1 MKRLDLMIMMST
13 PSILLADDTRSRV
26 TYLTRQ
32 LEGLGFAHVL
42 HSDTPEEVCQKLS
55 AVVPDLLII
64 RKEWEYAIPA
74 TLRNGQSQMAI
85 LLLGEDN
92 SAAKRTAWNAKG
104 MFRELNHPIDD
115 TALRLTLAG
124 ALASVEHLQTLAGL
138 ESRFACLAGI
148 ISDYAYS
155 VVITPDG
162 GTIREWAT
170 GALERITG
178 HSEREMEKQGSWR
191 NVVYPNDLP
200 VAENQLQA
208 LLRGEEAVS
217 EFRVLTRAGAVR
229 WVRAHGRPVREE
241 STGRVSRIT
250 VVVTDITT
258 HRAMEQALR
267 ESEERWK
274 FALDASGEAVW
285 DWDVETGSIFHS
297 ERWRS
302 LTGSDADSTS
312 GSISDSM
319 ARIHPDDRKR
329 VAEEIRKYFREEI
342 GQFEAEYRFRGED
355 GSYRWVLDRGKI
367 VGWAPD
373 GKPRRVI
380 GTISDVTVRKQAEED
395 LARTNEFLR
404 DILESSS
411 TISIIS
417 SDDEDVIQFWNS
429 GAEHLLGYQAEEVVG
444 KMRLQD
450 LYPKEDEDAAALARE
465 IRNLVIQRKQTVSR
479 SMRQVRKD
487 GSSVWMKVTVSPRL
501 DRHGV
506 VRGMLGVG
514 EDLTSQVAAQ
524 AIKEQREREVRLMA
538 FTLNCALDGFCITDL
553 RYTVLYVNDS
563 FRILF
568 GYEED
573 ELLGQNI
580 RVLGGASVPD
590 RFLREVDE
598 QIRQQG
604 WSGIVQG
611 RRKDGSEFPV
621 EVSISVVLNDHGE
634 PVALVGV
641 ARDITERVQAEERIR
656 SSLKEK
662 EVMLK
667 EIHHRVKN
675 NLQVISS
682 LLNLQSAQEQNPAIL
697 AALKESQGRVRS
709 MALVHEELY
718 RSNDLADINM
728 DSYVRKLTAN
738 LFFAY
743 QSATTRVALDIDV
756 RDVYLPVDTAIPCGL
771 IINELISNSLK
782 YAFKKR
788 QKGLVTVRFD
798 HDGPAYSLVVSDDGV
813 GLPKDLDIENTE
825 SLGLQLVGTLA
836 KQLRGAIDVDRAK
849 GTSFTLEFA
858 LQGKQ
863 THA

>member
-1 MKRLDLMIMMST
+1 MST
-13 PSILLADDTRSRV
+13 PLILLADSNRSRAAH
-26 TYLTRQ
+26 LTRQ
-32 LEGLGFAHVL
+32 LEAIGFTSVL
-42 HSDTPEEVCQKLS
+42 RSKAPEEVRQKLT
-55 AVVPDLLII
+55 AVTPDVLII
-64 RKEWEYAIPA
+64 RREWEHAVPVPI
-74 TLRNGQSQMAI
+74 RNGQSQMAI
-85 LLLGEDN
+85 LLLGQDT
-92 SAAKRTAWNAKG
+92 SVTKGAAWNGKE
-104 MFRELNHPIDD
+104 MFRELNYPIDD
-115 TALRLTLAG
+115 TSLRLTLAG
-124 ALASVEHLQTLAGL
+124 ALASVEHSRALAVL

-148 ISDYAYS
+148 TSDYAYS
-155 VVITPDG
+155 VVVAADGKIT
-162 GTIREWAT
+162 REWAT

-178 HSEREMEKQGSWR
+178 YSEREMEKQGSWR
-191 NVVYPNDLP
+191 NVVYPSDLR
-200 VAENQLQA
+200 VAENQYQA

-229 WVRAHGRPVREE
+229 WVRSHGRPVKEE
-241 STGRVSRIT
+241 NTGRVSRIT
-250 VVVTDITT
+250 VVVTDITAQ
-258 HRAMEQALR
+258 RAMEQALR

-297 ERWRS
+297 ERWLS
-302 LTGSDADSTS
+302 LTGADAGSAA
-312 GSISDSM
+312 GSISESM

-329 VAEEIRKYFREEI
+329 VAEEIRKYFREEV
-342 GQFEAEYRFRGED
+342 GQFEAEYRFRSED

-417 SDDEDVIQFWNS
+417 SDEEDVIRFWNS
-429 GAEHLLGYQAEEVVG
+429 GAENLLGYRAEEVVG

-450 LYPKEDEDAAALARE
+450 LYPKGDGDAATLALE
-465 IRNLVIQRKQTVSR
+465 IRNLVIRQKQTVSR
-479 SMRQVRKD
+479 PMRQVRRD
-487 GSSVWMKVTVSPRL
+487 GNIVWMKVTVSPRL

-514 EDLTSQVAAQ
+514 EDLTTQRTVQ
-524 AIKEQREREVRLMA
+524 AIKEQRERELRLMA

-553 RYTVLYVNDS
+553 EYTILYVNDS

-568 GYEED
+568 GYGED

-580 RVLGGASVPD
+580 RVLGGSGVPN
-590 RFLREVDE
+590 RSLREIDE
-598 QIRQQG
+598 QIRRQG
-604 WSGIVQG
+604 WSGVVQG
-611 RRKDGSEFPV
+611 RRKDCSEFLV
-621 EVSISVVLNDHGE
+621 EVSISVVLNDQGE

-743 QSATTRVALDIDV
+743 QSATTRVVLDIDV

-798 HDGPAYSLVVSDDGV
+798 HDGPAYRLVVSDDGV

-836 KQLRGAIDVDRAK
+836 KQLRGAIEVDRTT